1 MNLGQ
6 LRREAVLAAEYVL
19 AEIDVPIGDRIPVFD
34 LIEDKG
40 IWLSFEG
47 DLDRLLGI
55 YQQIGDVSGIAVN
68 VARPMSLQR
77 FTAAHELG
85 HHELGHESHVDDDA
99 TILDPSDDPQEI
111 QAQTFAASLLMSELA
126 IETRLE
132 HRGHDPD
139 RPSLT
144 EIDVYLLSVE
154 LGVSY
159 KAAVTQLRAL
169 NKISYAE
176 GTRLR
181 KASPLAL
188 KEALLGGRRP
198 DNLRA
203 AVWQLTLEDNH
214 RRIELDPAD
223 ELDIALPEIRSTG
236 YEWLLPQDLGA
247 NFLLVNDRYVTPPPQ
262 GDDLVFGGSGTRHI
276 TLKALGSGR
285 TRLDFALSQP
295 WEGGDQGSVFTIDA
309 ITRPAPISEVG
320 QGISVNQQTQLLAA

>member
-1 MNLGQ
+1 MNLGH

-19 AEIDVPIGDRIPVFD
+19 AEIDVSIGDRIPIFD

-47 DLDRLLGI
+47 DLDRLLGV
-55 YQQIGDVSGIAVN
+55 YQRVGDVSGIAVN
-68 VARPMSLQR
+68 VARPMALQR

-85 HHELGHESHVDDDA
+85 HHELGHPSHTDDDT
-99 TILDPSDDPQEI
+99 TILDPTDDPQEI

-144 EIDVYLLSVE
+144 DIDIYLLSVE

-169 NKISYAE
+169 NKIPYADAVQL
-176 GTRLR
+176 G

-188 KEALLGGRRP
+188 KKRVLGGRRP
-198 DNLRA
+198 DNPRA
-203 AVWQLTLEDNH
+203 AVWQLNLADNH
-214 RRIELDPAD
+214 RCIELDPAD
-223 ELDIALPEIRSTG
+223 EIDIALPEIRSTG
-236 YEWLLPQDLGA
+236 YEWLLPDDLEA
-247 NFLLVNDRYVTPPPQ
+247 NFLVVNDRYVTRQ
-262 GDDLVFGGSGTRHI
+262 QNADGIVFGGSGTRHI
-276 TLKALGSGR
+276 TLKAHGLGRS
-285 TRLDFALSQP
+285 RLDFALSQP
-295 WEGGDQGSVFTIDA
+295 WEGGDEGTTFTIDA